1 MSTWM
6 LFCGRKA
13 EITITVPS
21 LTKDAS
27 GKPFVIVNTE
37 LLNEFDAFK
46 QKYIPLGSSIIK
58 LNNLLTLWH
67 LSHREVAPFELF
79 GNTYICLS
87 QEQVDHV
94 IDWVLEMRNQVD
106 CKGKTAFV
114 ELVDKVSV
122 QA

>member
-1 MSTWM
+1 MDVVLWQESRDYHH
-6 LFCGRKA
+6 L
-13 EITITVPS
+13 PS
-21 LTKDAS
+21 LRMLE
-27 GKPFVIVNTE
+27 GNHFVIVNTE
-37 LLNEFDAFK
+37 LLDEFDAFK

-67 LSHREVAPFELF
+67 LNHREVAPFELF